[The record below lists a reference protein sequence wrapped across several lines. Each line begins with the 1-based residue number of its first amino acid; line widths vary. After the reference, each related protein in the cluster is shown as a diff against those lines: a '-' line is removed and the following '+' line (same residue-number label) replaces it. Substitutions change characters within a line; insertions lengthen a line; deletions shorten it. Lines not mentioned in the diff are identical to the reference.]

1 MFMPEQQIILT
12 IDEQGQINAKTEG
25 FKGESCIA
33 AVVELLGEH
42 ININNIKKT
51 DEYHQSQAVEMANMV
66 QNKRGG

>member
-1 MFMPEQQIILT
+1 MPEQKVIIT

-51 DEYHQSQAVEMANMV
+51 DEYHQAQAVEVTNMV
-66 QNKRGG
+66 QNNRGS